1 MKKLTP
7 RQQYWLDQIKQWQ
20 ASGLSQAAFCR
31 SNDLNLHDFY
41 NWKSMLKKKQM
52 SPSEVVPGKFLPIVL
67 AAPPSS
73 ISVSIHEATLNFDA
87 DTDEQL
93 FLKLVRLLKE
103 AA

>member
-20 ASGLSQAAFCR
+20 ASGLSQAEFCR
-31 SNDLNLHDFY
+31 SNNLNLHDFY
-41 NWKSMLKKKQM
+41 NWKSMLKKKQIP
-52 SPSEVVPGKFLPIVL
+52 SSEVGPGKFLPMVL
-67 AAPPSS
+67 TTPSSS
-73 ISVSIHEATLNFDA
+73 ISVAIHEATLHFDA